1 MKRSPKRS
9 SECWM
14 RSTWTMSTPMPSTL
28 MAKVSVH
35 LAHSPVIILHSRE
48 HFAHGVFP
56 TYKNC
61 ARNNGVPDVELGQM
75 RNPVN
80 ERDVSVIDAM
90 AGVDLKFCIVRTP
103 RTLTQAIQLLRFD
116 SFCERVRQF
125 AGVQFDHFHSQS
137 RRAVDLFFVG
147 INKQTD
153 ADAIGVESLDGI
165 EQIPT
170 IGDGIEPAFC

>member
-14 RSTWTMSTPMPSTL
+14 RSTSTMSTPMPST
-28 MAKVSVH
+28 
-35 LAHSPVIILHSRE
+35 
-48 HFAHGVFP
+48 F
-56 TYKNC
+56 
-61 ARNNGVPDVELGQM
+61 
-75 RNPVN
+75 
-80 ERDVSVIDAM
+80 
-90 AGVDLKFCIVRTP
+90 
-103 RTLTQAIQLLRFD
+103 TQTIQLLRLDF
-116 SFCERVRQF
+116 FCERVRQF

-170 IGDGIEPAFC
+170 AGDGIEPAFCRHFRAFLGNKTNFIWSNPNRDIKNLERVAHF

>member
-28 MAKVSVH
+28 MGKVSVH

-48 HFAHGVFP
+48 HFTHGIFP
-56 TYKNC
+56 AYKNC

-80 ERDVSVIDAM
+80 ERDVSIIDAM
-90 AGVDLKFCIVRTP
+90 AGSLAHSAAKSFGDRKEVSP
-103 RTLTQAIQLLRFD
+103 QAPSRI
-116 SFCERVRQF
+116 RVR
-125 AGVQFDHFHSQS
+125 
-137 RRAVDLFFVG
+137 R
-147 INKQTD
+147 
-153 ADAIGVESLDGI
+153 
-165 EQIPT
+165 
-170 IGDGIEPAFC
+170 